1 MDIEDGGGQAL
12 YYRWIS
18 SALVGKTN
26 AVQQCRGNAEHFLWT
41 FLGGGEEWGRI
52 LSPRFCD
59 QSPSKP
65 SQKEKEKKKPS
76 SQATKNST
84 FTNTYDFIP
93 YTIKTR
99 PLMTKVPIHLVVR
112 LGLSQADHFKSI
124 KNP

>member
-1 MDIEDGGGQAL
+1 MGGASAVLQMD
-12 YYRWIS
+12 
-18 SALVGKTN
+18 
-26 AVQQCRGNAEHFLWT
+26 QQCFSKKNKCSAALGGNAEHFLWT